1 MKKKLFLRRE
11 IMKTL
16 HKILAIS
23 VLATAASSVMA
34 ADETIVTNDGVAEF
48 SFFKPGSVRAEVGT
62 TGYGGAISWSANPY
76 VGVTL
81 GYNGGDIS
89 WSDDLSINGSEYDL
103 DMENNLTY
111 LNAEIRPWANWFY
124 MAAGVGYIDNDY
136 DIQRR
141 VGASEGFTVNGTD
154 FVAGTGGANISGQLS
169 YKNNLAP
176 YVGIGFSPAITNRW
190 GVFGEIGAYYNGNPQ
205 ANLTATGTAVTTQ
218 PGVDFISAVE
228 QEERDIENDNKY
240 EWLPVAKLGVSFRF

>member
-1 MKKKLFLRRE
+1 MKS
-11 IMKTL
+11 L

-23 VLATAASSVMA
+23 VLATAAGSAMA
-34 ADETIVTNDGVAEF
+34 ADQTVVTDEGVSTF
-48 SFFKPGSVRAEVGT
+48 SFFKPAAVRAEVGT

-89 WSDDLSINGSEYDL
+89 WTDDLSVNGTKYDL
-103 DMENNLTY
+103 DMDNNLTY

-124 MAAGVGYIDNDY
+124 MAAGVAYIDNDY
-136 DIQRR
+136 DLSKRIGAGETLSIDGNQYQLAPGATEGR
-141 VGASEGFTVNGTD
+141 VN
-154 FVAGTGGANISGQLS
+154 GQLS
-169 YKNNLAP
+169 YKNNIAP
-176 YVGIGFSPAITNRW
+176 YVGIGFSPAITDRW

-205 ANLTATGTAVTTQ
+205 VNLTASGLA
-218 PGVDFISAVE
+218 PVE
-228 QEERDIENDNKY
+228 GSPSVESVIEEEERAIRNDNEY